1 MMSIGLVFSA
11 IGATCLAIS
20 SFAKNKKSML
30 TWQLS
35 DYFFTM
41 IANFLLGGYTGA
53 ISISV
58 SIIRNVLMIKKW
70 DSLYT
75 TILLVI
81 IQVTLGIHVNTLGLI
96 GCLPLISSVSYTI
109 ISFLTDKVQWLRW
122 VTIENMLLWS
132 LYDFTIKA
140 YPALLMDAIIT
151 ITTLI
156 AIKKYSS
163 LNHHKQNTQE

>member
-140 YPALLMDAIIT
+140 YPALLMDVIIT

>member
-1 MMSIGLVFSA
+1 MSIGLIFSA

-20 SFAKNKKSML
+20 SFAKTKKSML
-30 TWQLS
+30 SWQLS

-58 SIIRNVLMIKKW
+58 SIIRNTLMIKKW
-70 DSLYT
+70 DSIYT
-75 TILLVI
+75 TALLVI
-81 IQVTLGIHVNTLGLI
+81 IQVTLGTHVNNLGLI

-109 ISFLTDKVQWLRW
+109 VSFLTDRVQWLRW
-122 VTIENMLLWS
+122 VTVENMLLWS

-140 YPALLMDAIIT
+140 YPALVMDVVIT

-156 AIKKYSS
+156 AIKKYSG
-163 LNHHKQNTQE
+163 LNRHTQNTQD

>member
-1 MMSIGLVFSA
+1 MSIGLIFSA

-20 SFAKNKKSML
+20 SFAKTKKSML

-58 SIIRNVLMIKKW
+58 SIIRNTLMIKKW
-70 DSLYT
+70 DSIYT
-75 TILLVI
+75 TVILVL
-81 IQVTLGIHVNTLGLI
+81 IQVSAGTYFNNLGLI
-96 GCLPLISSVSYTI
+96 GFLPLISSVSYTI
-109 ISFLTDKVQWLRW
+109 ISFATNKVQWLRW
-122 VTIENMLLWS
+122 VTVENMLLWS
-132 LYDFTIKA
+132 FYDFTIKA
-140 YPALLMDAIIT
+140 YPALFMDIVIT

-156 AIKKYSS
+156 AIIKYSS
-163 LNHHKQNTQE
+163 FNQKSTKKS

>member
-20 SFAKNKKSML
+20 SFTKNKKSML

-140 YPALLMDAIIT
+140 YPALLMDVIIT